1 MYAKELLTSKYDVIR
16 SNVVIILIEMCK
28 RYTSFADKYVPLISL
43 CFKDKL
49 YLIRYQ
55 TIVLVVNLLQ
65 EGYIKWRG
73 PLFFCLLSSLVDKKD
88 TIQELGRYSLSQLL
102 TDKKKNLFSE
112 HFIDSIF
119 VFNFFPP
126 PDNETVA
133 QTVKDLERFSMPGEH
148 RREERMLLYT
158 FLLESMDLK
167 ERAYL
172 INSIREILTSIAES
186 VYTLNET
193 TECIIRDCFAILTC
207 KEIRSFNV
215 EQLETIDEAAENE
228 IHKTELSTRRVV
240 IIDPIIPVIVNLKN
254 GITDPE
260 SDLMHDIILF
270 LKEFLHDFK
279 DSLRDI
285 LAIDKILLRQLE
297 LEIKNDAEKE
307 RLEKRMGTD
316 KDHNKPAPAEPAEND
331 PVTLQGIQS
340 MVKEVSSMIIDQ
352 ERENV
357 DGRRRDNGLSQPTPK
372 NPPHGKPARQLQK
385 PSPKAGPST
394 SETFETLQ
402 GTYNISHASPTE
414 AAEIQRLASTPR
426 LVLKPVNVPLSQN
439 ILNISAIENL
449 SEPMAVDETDEGIS

>member
-1 MYAKELLTSKYDVIR
+1 
-16 SNVVIILIEMCK
+16 MCK

-43 CFKDKL
+43 CFKDRL

-119 VFNFFPP
+119 VFNSFPP
-126 PDNETVA
+126 PDNETVS

-215 EQLETIDEAAENE
+215 EQLESIDEAAENE
-228 IHKTELSTRRVV
+228 IYKTELSTRRVV

-254 GITDPE
+254 SISDPE

-307 RLEKRMGTD
+307 RRLEKRMEKD
-316 KDHNKPAPAEPAEND
+316 KDHNKPAPAEQAQDD

-340 MVKEVSSMIIDQ
+340 MVNEVSSMIIDQ
-352 ERENV
+352 DRE
-357 DGRRRDNGLSQPTPK
+357 DGNDQRQANAVCQPTPK
-372 NPPHGKPARQLQK
+372 NPPQGRPARQLQK
-385 PSPKAGPST
+385 SSPKAGPST
-394 SETFETLQ
+394 SETSDNVLQ
-402 GTYNISHASPTE
+402 GTYNISHASPAE

-426 LVLKPVNVPLSQN
+426 LVLTAVNVPLSQN

-449 SEPMAVDETDEGIS
+449 GEPMAIDETDEGIS